1 MDRIET
7 VRTVHEVRG
16 AFGRAP
22 NTAQFGDVLRLDAH
36 VVHGFENALGSWIVA
51 STGGER
57 GLSALVIDDAEADAV
72 DFRFRSFCFC
82 SRRSRHLLALHG
94 AEFVS
99 DGARIERQSVEMAD
113 AAQTRSKFWFE
124 VELEQTQHLCVAI
137 LLDDV
142 DAIVLF
148 DEFMNLAGKR
158 ISTEPQVIGFN
169 RVLVAELV
177 AAFSYAPMRSTVS
190 DDSDLR
196 CLGALEHFRTRHEGA
211 CGLELAI
218 EALHIIFVI

>member
-22 NTAQFGDVLRLDAH
+22 NPAQFGDALRLDAH
-36 VVHGFENALGSWIVA
+36 VVHGFDNALGDCIVA
-51 STGGER
+51 ATGAQR
-57 GLSALVIDDAEADAV
+57 GLPAFVIDDAEADAV
-72 DFRFRSFCFC
+72 DFRFRSFWFC
-82 SRRSRHLLALHG
+82 SPRSRHLLALHG
-94 AEFVS
+94 AEFVG

-113 AAQTRSKFWFE
+113 AAQTRGHFWFE

-158 ISTEPQVIGFN
+158 ISTEPEVIGFN

-177 AAFSYAPMRSTVS
+177 AAFRYAPMRSTVS
-190 DDSDLR
+190 DDSDLG
-196 CLGALEHFRTRHEGA
+196 CLCALENFRTRHEGA
-211 CGLELAI
+211 CRLELAI
-218 EALHIIFVI
+218 Q